1 MQGVTALHRL
11 RVVLRATEPIE
22 LHPFPGGELYALLSH
37 AHGYGSGQEPGL
49 PDGVS
54 VEVVERG
61 RARILPGQ
69 RWAFAITLLLPTAQ
83 ASDATDAIV
92 CGLEQAGKK
101 ALVRGAVIGGNFT
114 IDGIDDLV
122 AGSAWSPGTA
132 LAGLDFEQ
140 LIEQGQRA
148 LDQWLPTASDEPIDI
163 TLDWVGPLRI
173 RHSGAANSS
182 RPYLKPGELSGSR
195 LFHSVTYRWELL
207 GFPPLCPADSPADT
221 LADTP
226 VDSPVDSPANLCA
239 EIPEPNSSI
248 AEDDCLPPVDVI
260 EDHSELVRIT
270 YGPTRRRKFHGG
282 ILGSQRLRIRDRQAL
297 LQLWLGQHLGI
308 GSARRFGHGLYRLR
322 ELPPLAE
329 AQPAATLLET
339 ALHPAVWSTTSNES
353 TSEGEATGIR
363 SATARRWVA
372 GERQIPFEEIP
383 WQDPAGAA
391 AMLPVLPARW
401 RAIEAALCTH
411 LQPALRRIRDDSGVG
426 HLWHSLPRRIG
437 ADHRLLP
444 LDRILID
451 VEWKPHT
458 LRQRLS
464 AVVADGVLVDLVCA
478 LWQVQGP
485 SARWISPLASIL
497 YCLFPGECTDAAR
510 ARGARI
516 VRVSNEPV
524 LHFKDGQ
531 AATELHDQTIEV
543 ARRIGDALR
552 VAPADLDLGHRPFSV
567 TGIELDPRQRFQP
580 VQVIGPT
587 TPGRNGWH
595 RSRVP
600 AAMGDLRWPIPGES
614 LPVRGSSSSN
624 TLIVG
629 PSTALL
635 VLKSGRL
642 EFDKDEQEGPL
653 VSRLRKVVA
662 LGKVGFSGPALD
674 AIRSEGVPV
683 LFTDASG
690 RPEGEILHWKRDHHP
705 DLWLQQERHR
715 SRPDQ
720 ALNLCRTLI
729 QAKLQN
735 HALVAS
741 HLDEQ
746 VAIGIQ
752 QQIDNLPGAA
762 NRSTLMGM
770 EGAAA
775 AFWYRGLRQIIPE
788 HWHFDK
794 RVAPHAKDPVN
805 ALMNLLHSCLHR
817 ECRLACWEEG
827 LHERIGFLHQDRSG
841 HASLA
846 SDLQEPFRHLVD
858 REVMAIL
865 DEWTVSDFK
874 CDEEGRSRLS
884 STMLQQVMARFE
896 VLLDLRVST
905 LAQETAVSYRQQIRV
920 QARSLRRYLSG
931 ETDLFQPFLH
941 HADSGT
947 QSASCDREAV
957 T

>member
-37 AHGYGSGQEPGL
+37 AHGHGSGQEPGL

-54 VEVVERG
+54 VEVIERG

-83 ASDATDAIV
+83 ASDATDVIV

-122 AGSAWSPGTA
+122 AGSAWSPGTQ

-140 LIEQGQRA
+140 LIEQGQREV
-148 LDQWLPTASDEPIDI
+148 DRWLPAGSDPSLDI

-173 RHSGAANSS
+173 RHSGAAYSS

-195 LFHSVTYRWELL
+195 LLHSVTYRWELL
-207 GFPPLCPADSPADT
+207 GFPPLCPADSPAD
-221 LADTP
+221 
-226 VDSPVDSPANLCA
+226 SPANPGQ
-239 EIPEPNSSI
+239 EISQPNSSI
-248 AEDDCLPPVDVI
+248 TEDDCLPPVDVI
-260 EDHSELVRIT
+260 EDHGELVRIT

-282 ILGSQRLRIRDRQAL
+282 ILGPQQLRVRDRQAL

-339 ALHPAVWSTTSNES
+339 ALHPAVWSTP
-353 TSEGEATGIR
+353 SEEFTTEVEATGIR

-372 GERQIPFEEIP
+372 GERKIPFDEIP
-383 WQDPAGAA
+383 WQDPSAET
-391 AMLPVLPARW
+391 AMLRVLPPRW

-444 LDRILID
+444 LSRILID

-464 AVVADGVLVDLVCA
+464 AVVADEVLVDLVCA
-478 LWQVQGP
+478 IWQVQGP

-524 LHFKDGQ
+524 LHFKNSQ
-531 AATELHDQTIEV
+531 AATELHDQTIEIS
-543 ARRIGDALR
+543 RRIGDALR
-552 VAPADLDLGHRPFSV
+552 SVPADLDLGHRPFPV
-567 TGIELDPRQRFQP
+567 TGIELDPRHRFQP

-642 EFDKDEQEGPL
+642 EFDKDEQEGPR
-653 VSRLRKVVA
+653 VSSLRKVVA
-662 LGKVGFSGPALD
+662 LGKIGFSGPALD

-683 LFTDASG
+683 LFADAAG

-715 SRPDQ
+715 SQSDQ
-720 ALNLCRTLI
+720 ALNLCRVLTR
-729 QAKLQN
+729 AKLQN

-741 HLDEQ
+741 QFDEQ
-746 VAIGIQ
+746 VAIDILRQ
-752 QQIDNLPGAA
+752 VENLPEAG
-762 NRSTLMGM
+762 NRSVLMGM

-775 AFWYRGLRQIIPE
+775 AAWYRGLRNIIPE
-788 HWHFDK
+788 QWRFDK

-805 ALMNLLHSCLHR
+805 ALMNLLQACLHR

-827 LHERIGFLHQDRSG
+827 LHERIGFLHQDRPG

-858 REVMAIL
+858 REVIAIL
-865 DEWTVSDFK
+865 DEWTVADFK

-896 VLLDLRVST
+896 VLLDLRAST
-905 LAQETAVSYRQQIRV
+905 LAQESSVSYRQQIRI

-941 HADSGT
+941 HAESDT
-947 QSASCDREAV
+947 QSDPCDREAV